1 MGILKRKNK
10 RFDYKPRYY
19 KGEGN
24 PFEIKHKFD
33 QFRNSSGN
41 NRGIKEKIS
50 NAFSELKGN
59 NTEVEYQDTIYQ
71 VETPKSNSNR
81 IILFTIAVLII
92 IFLFIIDFDLS
103 IFLKK

>member
-33 QFRNSSGN
+33 QFRNNSRNSK
-41 NRGIKEKIS
+41 GIKEKIS
-50 NAFSELKGN
+50 NAISELKGT
-59 NTEVEYQDTIYQ
+59 NTEIEYQESIYQ
-71 VETPKSNSNR
+71 IETPKSNSNK
-81 IILFTIAVLII
+81 IILFTIVVLIL

-103 IFLKK
+103 IFLRE

>member
-19 KGEGN
+19 QGEGN

-41 NRGIKEKIS
+41 SKGIKEKIS
-50 NAFSELKGN
+50 SAISELKGN
-59 NTEVEYQDTIYQ
+59 HSEVEYQDTIFQ
-71 VETPKSNSNR
+71 IETPKNNSNK
-81 IILFTIAVLII
+81 IILFTIVVLII

-103 IFLKK
+103 IFLKE